1 MTVSLKYGY
10 IAASKYGV
18 ELLSVS
24 ARDGP
29 ANIAVGV
36 VFGHIVHN

>member
-1 MTVSLKYGY
+1 MTVSLQYGY
-10 IAASKYGV
+10 IATSKYGG

-36 VFGHIVHN
+36 VFGHIVHH